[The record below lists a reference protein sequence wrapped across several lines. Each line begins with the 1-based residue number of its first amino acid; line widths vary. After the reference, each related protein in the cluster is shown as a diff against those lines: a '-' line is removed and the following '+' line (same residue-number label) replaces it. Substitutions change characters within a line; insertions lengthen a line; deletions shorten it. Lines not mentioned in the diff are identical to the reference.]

1 MFIISYIKAWVNDF
15 FVFKY
20 EDFIMNTK
28 QYLGAFN
35 NIALNVHVGEVVSLD
50 SSWRCNNVR
59 SPFTRLYY
67 IKSGS
72 GYIETENERIEM
84 TAGNVYVIPSEHIFS
99 SGCEKLDKIYFHI
112 TVTSVERYD
121 ILSRLE
127 KIQTVNCGS
136 DFVEEIERCFCSDNY
151 SDMIKLHAMLY
162 TTVSELMEPIDTP
175 VVYYS
180 PLVEKVMSYINRHL
194 SVKLTSAEIANRFFV
209 SVSKLRN
216 TFKEETGMPLGK
228 YIDDMVFIKAK
239 QMLTREGSSIADI
252 SAKLGFCDRFY
263 FSGRFSEKFGV
274 SPGKFREQNREGQNS
289 PRIARFT

>member
-1 MFIISYIKAWVNDF
+1 
-15 FVFKY
+15 
-20 EDFIMNTK
+20 MNTK
-28 QYLGAFN
+28 QYLSAFN
-35 NIALNVHVGEVVSLD
+35 NISLNVHVGEVVSLN
-50 SSWRCNNVR
+50 SSWHCDNVC

-67 IKSGS
+67 IKSGE
-72 GYIETENERIEM
+72 GYIETDKERIVM
-84 TAGNVYVIPSEHIFS
+84 TPGKVYVIPSEHKFS
-99 SGCEKLDKIYFHI
+99 SGCESLDKIYFHI

-127 KIQTVNCGS
+127 RVHTVDCGM
-136 DFVEEIERCFCSDNY
+136 DFVSEIERSFCSDNY

-162 TTVSELMEPIDTP
+162 NTVADLITAIDSP

-180 PLVEKVMSYINRHL
+180 PLVEKVMAYINRHL
-194 SVKLTSAEIANRFFV
+194 SVKLTSAEIANRFFI
-209 SVSKLRN
+209 SESKLRN

-239 QMLTREGSSIADI
+239 QMLTREGSSIAEI
-252 SAKLGFCDRFY
+252 STRLGFCDRFY
-263 FSGRFSEKFGV
+263 FTGRFSEKFGI